1 MKRTAFAGL
10 FITAALLASPVFAAD
25 DLCDAN
31 LQTIKDARTSASTNL
46 STDTKA
52 ELAKTENKA
61 IAEKDKHTDAGTK
74 ECIALTTK
82 AISELKLGGDGS
94 DGAAAK

>member
-25 DLCDAN
+25 DLCGAN
-31 LQTIKDARTSASTNL
+31 LQTLKDARTSSSTNL

-52 ELAKTENKA
+52 ELAKTETQA
-61 IAEKDKHTDAGTK
+61 IAAQEKGDTK
-74 ECIALTTK
+74 ECIELTTK
-82 AISELKLGGDGS
+82 AITALKNTGSGS
-94 DGAAAK
+94 DGGAAK